1 MTWKVRVG
9 SRERESVLQSG
20 REGKGR
26 GEGDEMCKSMSEKGD
41 RKGYKKKRREQVKEE
56 GEVTEMTEVH
66 VANYERGHEGRKE

>member
-9 SRERESVLQSG
+9 SRERESVLQS
-20 REGKGR
+20 GKGR

-41 RKGYKKKRREQVKEE
+41 RKGYKKRREQVKEE